1 MDQRVATGTSTSV
14 EPREAGRKGVVGRAV
29 ETVASGLGNGAGFLA
44 TSGIAFVIFG
54 VLWAAFAIG
63 LIWSQGSVDAA
74 WGWLR
79 GLPLVMQGVMWLLL
93 LPVTAGLWIWETS
106 WPLILRLVLVA
117 GLAGWSLLI
126 FLPKAA
132 ASGS

>member
-1 MDQRVATGTSTSV
+1 MEKTI
-14 EPREAGRKGVVGRAV
+14 

-54 VLWAAFAIG
+54 ALWVAFAVG

-74 WGWLR
+74 WDWLR
-79 GLPLVMQGVMWLLL
+79 GLPWIVQGLVWLLF

-106 WPLILRLVLVA
+106 WPLVLRLVLVA

-126 FLPKAA
+126 FFPKAA
-132 ASGS
+132 AAGN

>member
-1 MDQRVATGTSTSV
+1 VSEMGAGTESSVVERGQR
-14 EPREAGRKGVVGRAV
+14 GRKGVVEKTI

-44 TSGIAFVIFG
+44 SSGIAFVIFG
-54 VLWAAFAIG
+54 LLWVAFAVG

-74 WGWLR
+74 WEWLR
-79 GLPLVMQGVMWLLL
+79 GLPWIAQGVVWLLF

-106 WPLILRLVLVA
+106 WPLVLRLVLVA

-126 FLPKAA
+126 FFPKAA
-132 ASGS
+132 AAGN

>member
-1 MDQRVATGTSTSV
+1 MSEMGAGAESSVV
-14 EPREAGRKGVVGRAV
+14 EPGQRGRKGVVEKTI

-44 TSGIAFVIFG
+44 SSGVAFVIFG
-54 VLWAAFAIG
+54 LLWVAFAVG

-74 WGWLR
+74 WEWLR
-79 GLPLVMQGVMWLLL
+79 GLPWIAQGVVWLLF

-106 WPLILRLVLVA
+106 WPLVLRLVLVA

-126 FLPKAA
+126 FFPKAA
-132 ASGS
+132 AAGN